1 MNYALPLAAVA
12 ALMLAA
18 CEPTGAEDAAA
29 PADAP
34 ATEDAATDAGSDA
47 GAEAEATPALALDGE
62 GLRLVNPETGSTRL
76 IPFGGAQAE
85 TLAALSGALG
95 APSETGSN
103 AECPPGPLDFATFGQ
118 DTTLYFQD
126 GAFAGWF
133 TRAGDWSTM
142 NGIRAGMT
150 RAELDASGSEIELT
164 ETSLGQEFD
173 AGGVYGVMNEDA
185 SAVEVLWTGA
195 NCFAR

>member
-34 ATEDAATDAGSDA
+34 AAEDAAADAGSDA

-62 GLRLVNPETGSTRL
+62 GLRLVNPENGSTRL

-85 TLAALSGALG
+85 TLAALAAPLG
-95 APSETGSN
+95 APSETGTN
-103 AECPPGPLDFATFGQ
+103 PECPPGPLDFATFGEA
-118 DTTLYFQD
+118 TTLYFQD

-133 TRAGDWSTM
+133 TRAGDQSTM
-142 NGIRAGMT
+142 NGISPGST
-150 RAELDASGSEIELT
+150 RAELEGSGSEVELT

-173 AGGVYGVMNEDA
+173 LGGVYGIMNEDA
-185 SAVEVLWTGA
+185 SAVDLLWAGA